1 RLFSSS
7 RRSVDNTSP
16 ASQPGDI
23 PSCVYESGAILEEEY
38 QESFG
43 MTAEHSESVPS
54 ILRKITPP
62 RLSDPPPGGG
72 ATPTRH
78 SAYVTSRGHRFATA
92 AAIYN
97 EPCDARRAGSSSGG
111 STSTFKRTALRRASL
126 AASIYCDTEHHR
138 QDVFQPPSSPQG
150 SPDSLQLTSSN
161 HLREGSGSAVFTVTN
176 GWKNDVTSHM
186 SQHWK
191 EHDSGSSSL
200 SNSRH
205 GSSSKKHRKS
215 RREGNST
222 EESPKPIKS
231 MMQVFWRRHSSS
243 SSNNPEKVATSP
255 RTRTLSP
262 SQSPLSRKTSAP
274 AVSSLEQ
281 ALRIARGQVEDEVGK
296 IREKGESAAY
306 DLTSEALAY
315 QSPPPGRFLPRIPEH
330 GEGNYSATQMEQLK
344 ASVVRRPN
352 SRSDR
357 SSFNSAPPGTYW
369 PDGGTTPQPVISHQ
383 PQQQPQPQHHSP
395 AFGLVERL
403 PRIPPLSRPT
413 SSVFFGGARSPV
425 TSFCA
430 SPARTVSPTPFFH
443 RPLPP
448 PPPLVDR
455 RGDKMSKSFNLGG
468 SSGPMWHAI
477 PPKSP
482 TGEIE
487 VIDTAVYS
495 NVKIPLLRMASP
507 PAGSGSSTGH
517 SPLAHTGGSM
527 RVHSQSPPPPTTQ
540 PQLVARDHRQ
550 RQQQA
555 PLAHTSSSP
564 GLERRRNFSPRQ
576 QTTAT
581 TTAATT
587 AASSSHSASPTLSN
601 SPSFSNHPVVL
612 QGNTQISHHPASPF
626 APIARTTSCGSR
638 TSPSA
643 ASAAAATA
651 SSLRSNSDVT
661 APTRPCAQS
670 YHRPAVSPPPEHQ
683 RAICSPCASAS
694 NSSAVRQ
701 IPDDGES
708 DGVQSTSGGPQPSR
722 RRKDLA
728 ATYEEAWDVKMSR
741 RLGGMD
747 VSRLAEA
754 LPNSNFKRY
763 DLVRASDRPLRSPA
777 TPAPVV
783 RSPSLSPVLTSTE
796 GIVMRQPRPAPRASF
811 RNSSTDTVINRE
823 MMPSPFRLKQNR
835 VASPTMNLSI
845 SPSVKEGPASPSASA
860 APVTDYDY
868 AYNRSWSMGVQLNL
882 SLNLASNTDGSADQR
897 VGPMAVEVG
906 EKPVLSI
913 SGASSPPPPPPHRS
927 ASIMTPTTTQFSP
940 PQSPTPMRRQCAIP
954 HVTADVG
961 VGMSPPSSRA
971 RGVHNPLASGVP
983 IPLTPSSPPSE
994 ESSSTMRGDTSD
1006 AASTAATVAVPGLLP
1021 HMSRLLADWDNMSTD
1036 SCEEP
1041 WDVRH
1046 GKVISQLTSSR
1057 FIDPS
1062 EVLSAVANENHN
1074 GAATGAS
1081 GGGVSNGH
1089 SEGRVAAGLVMDGE
1103 GAVPMSPSSNISQ
1116 PISCPSPHARSPSDV
1131 KTQNCLKPLNEQPWF
1146 HPNLTR
1152 FGAEKRLRSEPEG
1165 SFLVRNSETLKNEYS
1180 LTVKHNGFLHMR
1192 ITRDAQGQFVLGEY
1206 SQPYPSI
1213 PHMISHYEQTQVP
1226 VKGADSVTLC
1236 HPR

>member
-1 RLFSSS
+1 
-7 RRSVDNTSP
+7 
-16 ASQPGDI
+16 
-23 PSCVYESGAILEEEY
+23 
-38 QESFG
+38 
-43 MTAEHSESVPS
+43 M
-54 ILRKITPP
+54 
-62 RLSDPPPGGG
+62 
-72 ATPTRH
+72 
-78 SAYVTSRGHRFATA
+78 
-92 AAIYN
+92 
-97 EPCDARRAGSSSGG
+97 
-111 STSTFKRTALRRASL
+111 AL
-126 AASIYCDTEHHR
+126 
-138 QDVFQPPSSPQG
+138 G
-150 SPDSLQLTSSN
+150 
-161 HLREGSGSAVFTVTN
+161 
-176 GWKNDVTSHM
+176 
-186 SQHWK
+186 
-191 EHDSGSSSL
+191 
-200 SNSRH
+200 H

-215 RREGNST
+215 RREGNTT

-231 MMQVFWRRHSSS
+231 LMQAFWRRHSSS
-243 SSNNPEKVATSP
+243 SSNNTEKVATSP

-262 SQSPLSRKTSAP
+262 SQSPLSRKTIAP

-281 ALRIARGQVEDEVGK
+281 ALRIARGQVEDEVGQMG
-296 IREKGESAAY
+296 EKDGEGVVY
-306 DLTSEALAY
+306 DLTSEPLAY
-315 QSPPPGRFLPRIPEH
+315 QSPLPGGFLPRIPEH
-330 GEGNYSATQMEQLK
+330 GESNYSAAQMERLK

-369 PDGGTTPQPVISHQ
+369 PDGGTPPQPVISHQ
-383 PQQQPQPQHHSP
+383 PQQQPQHHSP
-395 AFGLVERL
+395 AFGLVDRL

-413 SSVFFGGARSPV
+413 SSVFFGGTRSPV

-430 SPARTVSPTPFFH
+430 SPARTASPTPFFQ

-448 PPPLVDR
+448 PPPLIDR
-455 RGDKMSKSFNLGG
+455 RGDKMSRSFNLGG
-468 SSGPMWHAI
+468 NSGPMWQAI

-487 VIDTAVYS
+487 VIDTAIYS

-507 PAGSGSSTGH
+507 PAGSVSSTSH
-517 SPLAHTGGSM
+517 SPLAHPGGSM
-527 RVHSQSPPPPTTQ
+527 RVHSQSPPPPSAQ
-540 PQLVARDHRQ
+540 PQLLARDHRQ
-550 RQQQA
+550 RQQQV

-564 GLERRRNFSPRQ
+564 GLERRRNLSPRQ
-576 QTTAT
+576 QTTTTGAAT
-581 TTAATT
+581 TT
-587 AASSSHSASPTLSN
+587 AASSSHSASPALSN

-626 APIARTTSCGSR
+626 APIARTTPCGSR

-651 SSLRSNSDVT
+651 SSSRSNSDVT
-661 APTRPCAQS
+661 APACPCAQS

-683 RAICSPCASAS
+683 RAFCNPSGGAGIGVGNGSA
-694 NSSAVRQ
+694 ARQ
-701 IPDDGES
+701 MPDDGES
-708 DGVQSTSGGPQPSR
+708 DRVQPTSGGPQSSR
-722 RRKDLA
+722 RRKDLV

-754 LPNSNFKRY
+754 LPNGNFKRY
-763 DLVRASDRPLRSPA
+763 DLVRVSDRSLRSPTTA
-777 TPAPVV
+777 APVV

-796 GIVMRQPRPAPRASF
+796 GIVMRQPRPAPRTSF

-835 VASPTMNLSI
+835 VASPTVNFPI
-845 SPSVKEGPASPSASA
+845 SPSVKGGPVSPSASE

-882 SLNLASNTDGSADQR
+882 SLNLASNTDSSADQT
-897 VGPMAVEVG
+897 VGPMADEVG
-906 EKPVLSI
+906 ESPASPIL
-913 SGASSPPPPPPHRS
+913 GASSPPPPPPHRS
-927 ASIMTPTTTQFSP
+927 ASMMTPTTTQFSP
-940 PQSPTPMRRQCAIP
+940 PRSPTPMRRQCALP
-954 HVTADVG
+954 HITANVG
-961 VGMSPPSSRA
+961 VGMSPPSSRT

-983 IPLTPSSPPSE
+983 VPLTPSSPPSE

-1006 AASTAATVAVPGLLP
+1006 AASASTAATVAVPGLLP

-1062 EVLSAVANENHN
+1062 EVLSAVANGNHN
-1074 GAATGAS
+1074 GATTTVS
-1081 GGGVSNGH
+1081 GGCISNGH
-1089 SEGRVAAGLVMDGE
+1089 SESRNAAGLVVDGE
-1103 GAVPMSPSSNISQ
+1103 GAVPMSPSSNISP
-1116 PISCPSPHARSPSDV
+1116 PISCPSPLARSPSDI
-1131 KTQNCLKPLNEQPWF
+1131 KMQNCLKPLNEQPWF